1 MPALEA
7 EPDLE
12 AMGMPTPAR
21 VTLAA
26 GVLGLSLCLTNQWTT
41 QELSPALQRSGVL
54 AGLLSVGLMLV
65 ALLWTRALPE
75 APERVELPGDQGLDL
90 LAGLPEPLADELG
103 WGSQMLL
110 TATPAA
116 TVLVHW
122 QGRTLLRRGV
132 LAQAPF
138 SPGAICA
145 RAASTDRAIS
155 LVNLALYPGREEFQ
169 GLPEGVPAVLI
180 QPLGPG
186 GWVLLGGWSTRCF
199 SRSDETWLQGWS
211 QRLRMSLERWDAA
224 GEPSAAAPG
233 WS

>member
-7 EPDLE
+7 VPAVE
-12 AMGMPTPAR
+12 AMGMPLPAR

-26 GVLGLSLCLTNQWTT
+26 GVLGLSLCLSNQWTT
-41 QELSPALQRSGVL
+41 AELSPALQRSGVL

-65 ALLWTRALPE
+65 ALLWTRAVPE

-90 LAGLPEPLADELG
+90 VGDLPQTIAEELG

-116 TVLVHW
+116 SVLVHW

-132 LAQAPF
+132 LAQASF
-138 SPGAICA
+138 NPGAICA

-155 LVNLALYPGREEFQ
+155 LVNLALYPGRDEFK

-180 QPLGPG
+180 QPMGPQ
-186 GWVLLGGWSTRCF
+186 GWVLLGGWSARCF
-199 SRSDETWLQGWS
+199 SRSDETWLKGWS
-211 QRLRMSLERWDAA
+211 QRLRTSLERWDAA
-224 GEPSAAAPG
+224 GEPSVAAPG
-233 WS
+233 GS